1 MNPRDPLNDIF
12 KKLEHS
18 ESNDISSKEKVWA
31 MLENK
36 LEQPARK
43 ETKELSLSR
52 KWLAAAAV
60 ILFAGVTYLFVKP
73 TDKQTPIMV
82 KTETVGKQIH
92 QRSLLKL
99 RRPLH
104 KMILQKIR

>member
-1 MNPRDPLNDIF
+1 
-12 KKLEHS
+12 
-18 ESNDISSKEKVWA
+18 

-43 ETKELSLSR
+43 ETKEFSLNR

-73 TDKQTPIMV
+73 TDKQPPVMA
-82 KTETVGKQIH
+82 KTESVNVADSPVETSTPPQ
-92 QRSLLKL
+92 KL
-99 RRPLH
+99 Y
-104 KMILQKIR
+104 KMILQQPGRKNKRGEKETKCS